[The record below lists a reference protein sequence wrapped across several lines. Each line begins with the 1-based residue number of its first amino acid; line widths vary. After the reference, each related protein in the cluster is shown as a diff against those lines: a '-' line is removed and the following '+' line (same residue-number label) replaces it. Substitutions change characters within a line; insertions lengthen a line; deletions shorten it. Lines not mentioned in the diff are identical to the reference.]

1 MKYLKNNL
9 KQIFFLAAI
18 TSIIFLNS
26 CSKSTATIWTD
37 SDNNRIAF
45 GVEKLTEALNEA
57 GYKVNVVS
65 ESPSESSNAVIYI
78 GLADDKA
85 LQEIS
90 NGAGIDLATPD
101 KKEGFS
107 IQSVKNNTI
116 LSGFD
121 PSGALYACLELS
133 ERIKDKGCI
142 PDNISF
148 SDSPEMVLRG
158 TAIGQQKT
166 EILPGRKV
174 YEYPITPENFP
185 WFYDKELWIKYLD
198 LLVENRFNSLYMWN
212 GHPFAS
218 LVKLEDYPFAMEVDS
233 ATFEKNK
240 EIFSFITHEA
250 DKRGIWVIQM
260 FYNIIVSKPFADHYG
275 IETQER
281 SRSIDP
287 VIADYTQ
294 KSIAAFIENYPHVG
308 LMVCLGEAMNTIDDD
323 VNWFTETI
331 IPGVKDGLTAINQV
345 ELPPIV
351 LRGHDTDAKRV
362 MDKALPIYSNLYTT
376 YKYNGES
383 LTTYNPQADWVKNNL
398 ALSELGSVHISNVHV
413 LANLEPFRYGS
424 PDFIEKSVIAMRS
437 DYKANGLHLYP
448 QASYWDWPYTADKVS
463 PRELQIDRDWIWY
476 KAWARY
482 AWKSQRDAAEED
494 NYWSSQLGNFYGNSE
509 AGSLIQKAYEE
520 SGEIA
525 PKLARRFGISDGN
538 RQTLLLGEFMSQLVN
553 PTKWRI
559 YPSFVESCGPK
570 GERLPEYA
578 LKEFNKEAHVGETP
592 PQIIAE
598 VLDHGEKAVEAID
611 DAAPLIKENKEEF
624 QRLQNDI
631 HCYNAFAKFF
641 ANKVKAAM
649 LVLDYQLSGDITEL
663 EKAIPFLEESV
674 ANYKEL
680 TDLTKDTYLYAN
692 SMQTDMRRIP
702 IDGTEGEN
710 KTWVELLPHYQVELD
725 NFKAN
730 VKKLKEAGGQV
741 DEKAEVLRP
750 ASITLD
756 NKSLKPVALKE
767 GLKVY
772 SDKDFK
778 ISKMAEALS
787 ELKMIP
793 LNYSEQVEKGTTLKF
808 KNDQPVKLVVGY
820 FNGHSFKILEPPTLE
835 TNALANSRGQADIRI
850 ANAMTVDGLYP
861 VNVYT
866 YYYEPGE
873 HELKLNKGIALLLGV
888 MDGNQEIVTYDAGL
902 GLDGKKTVDW
912 LFY

>member
-1 MKYLKNNL
+1 MNKKMKHFYY
-9 KQIFFLAAI
+9 LAAL
-18 TSIIFLNS
+18 TIIILLNS
-26 CSKSTATIWTD
+26 CSKSTVTIWQD
-37 SDNNRIAF
+37 SNNNRVLF
-45 GVEKLTEALNEA
+45 GIEKLSASLKEA
-57 GYKVNVVS
+57 GYNVKIVS
-65 ESPSESSNAVIYI
+65 KIPADSDDDIIYV
-78 GLADDKA
+78 GLADNKV
-85 LQEIS
+85 LQNIYKD
-90 NGAGIDLATPD
+90 AGIDLSTPH
-101 KKEGFS
+101 KKESFS
-107 IQSVKNNTI
+107 ILSAKNNTY
-116 LSGFD
+116 LSGYD

-133 ERIKDKGCI
+133 ERIKEKGCI
-142 PDNISF
+142 PQNICF
-148 SDSPEMVLRG
+148 SDSPEMILRG
-158 TAIGQQKT
+158 TAIGQQKP

-218 LVKLEDYPFAMEVDS
+218 LVKLEDYPYAIEVDS

-260 FYNIIVSKPFADHYG
+260 FYNIIVSQPFAEHNG
-275 IETQER
+275 IETQRR
-281 SRSIDP
+281 SRPIDP

-323 VNWFTETI
+323 VDWFTKTI
-331 IPGVKDGLTAINQV
+331 IPGVKDGLTAINQE

-351 LRGHDTDAKRV
+351 LRGHDTDARRV

-383 LTTYNPQADWVKNNL
+383 LTTYTPRADWVENNQ

-424 PDFIEKSVIAMRS
+424 PDFIEKSVIAMRTL
-437 DYKANGLHLYP
+437 YKANGLHLYP
-448 QASYWDWPYTADKVS
+448 QASYWDWPYTADKVT
-463 PRELQIDRDWIWY
+463 PRQLQIDRDWIWY

-482 AWKSQRDAAEED
+482 AWKSVREDTAED
-494 NYWSSQLGNFYGNSE
+494 IYWSNQLGNYYGNKE

-578 LKEFNKEAHVGETP
+578 QREFRKEGHVGETP

-598 VLDHGEKAVEAID
+598 VLKHGEKAQEAID
-611 DAAPLIKENKEEF
+611 QAASLINKNKEEF
-624 QRLQNDI
+624 KRLQNDI
-631 HCYNAFAKFF
+631 HCYNDIAKFF
-641 ANKVKAAM
+641 ANKGKAAM
-649 LVLDYQLSGDITEL
+649 LVLDYQLSGDITQL
-663 EKAIPFLEESV
+663 EKAVPFLEESV
-674 ANYKEL
+674 NNYSHL
-680 TDLTKDTYLYAN
+680 VDLTKDSYLYAN

-702 IDGTEGEN
+702 IDGTKGEN
-710 KTWVELLPHYQVELD
+710 KTWEELLPHYQVEFE
-725 NFKAN
+725 NFKKN
-730 VKKLKEAGGQV
+730 VAKLKEAGGNLEQQ
-741 DEKAEVLRP
+741 EEILKP
-750 ASITLD
+750 GNITLED
-756 NKSLKPVALKE
+756 KSLKLIPVKE
-767 GLKVY
+767 GQKVY
-772 SDKDFK
+772 NDKDFK
-778 ISKMAEALS
+778 IDKMTEALS
-787 ELKMIP
+787 DLKMIP
-793 LNYSEQVEKGTTLKF
+793 LNYSDQVEKGTVLKF
-808 KNDQPVKLVVGY
+808 KNEQPVKLVVGY

-850 ANAMTVDGLYP
+850 ANALTVDGLYP

-873 HELKLNKGIALLLGV
+873 HELNLNKGIALLLGI
-888 MDGNQEIVTYDAGL
+888 MDGKQNIVTYDAGL